1 MAVAFTLP
9 EEFPGRDLMLIT
21 AFSVILVTVMLQG
34 GSLGW
39 MIRWLK
45 PQDESKNEHYDI
57 RMVRKII
64 LYEKKRALDSLKAK
78 EIKTQNFS
86 SLINYFSFQ
95 IANDEAHAYS
105 ELKGNCV
112 QEVVVI
118 DRLIGAARAAL
129 LSLHEYD
136 KISDADMHYIEREID
151 LEELYLK
158 NATSSDEYRPS
169 LADE

>member
-64 LYEKKRALDSLKAK
+64 LYEKKGH
-78 EIKTQNFS
+78 
-86 SLINYFSFQ
+86 LI
-95 IANDEAHAYS
+95 
-105 ELKGNCV
+105 V
-112 QEVVVI
+112 
-118 DRLIGAARAAL
+118 
-129 LSLHEYD
+129 
-136 KISDADMHYIEREID
+136 
-151 LEELYLK
+151 
-158 NATSSDEYRPS
+158 
-169 LADE
+169 